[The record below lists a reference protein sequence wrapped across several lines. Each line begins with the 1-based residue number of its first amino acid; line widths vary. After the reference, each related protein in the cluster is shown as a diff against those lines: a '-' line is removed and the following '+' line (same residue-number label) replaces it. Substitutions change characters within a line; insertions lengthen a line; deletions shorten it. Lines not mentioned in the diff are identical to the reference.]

1 MKTRILIII
10 GIILIF
16 PVSVVFA
23 YCGASTLQ
31 FQYDYA
37 DHVFHG
43 SVFEKKLITD
53 NPHQIIIVFSV
64 NESFKGIDSDTI
76 SVKFGESFDDEFE
89 YGREYVMFVNG
100 PEQPFNTHLCTSSFF
115 AFPTILKIVS
125 QLDNPNNDFGDV
137 SGYDIY
143 DQLTE
148 TEKNQLEDIL
158 PSFAKERQKERDRI
172 FGQFVLIGIPVIVS
186 ISVVLMWVKTLKSK

>member
-1 MKTRILIII
+1 MKTRLLIIV
-10 GIILIF
+10 GLLAF
-16 PVSVVFA
+16 PVTA
-23 YCGASTLQ
+23 IYADCGASTLQ

-43 SVFEKKLITD
+43 SVFEKKPITD

-64 NESFKGIDSDTI
+64 NKSFKGIDSDKI
-76 SVKFGESFDDEFE
+76 SVKFGESLEDEFE

-115 AFPTILKIVS
+115 AFPTILKIIS
-125 QLDNPNNDFGDV
+125 QLDNSNNDFGDV
-137 SGYDIY
+137 FGYDIY

-148 TEKNQLEDIL
+148 TEKNQLEDVL
-158 PSFAKERQKERDRI
+158 PSFAKERQKERDRL
-172 FGQFVLIGIPVIVS
+172 FGQAMLIGVPAAIGIG
-186 ISVVLMWVKTLKSK
+186 VVVMWVKTMRTK